1 MALTLD
7 YKDTVWV
14 RSRFNRLVCVHPI
27 LDPDTGTCYCGR
39 EMEEHRDEV
48 REVRDKRSESIRI
61 WVLWLAEFLILEVA
75 PRGHNP

>member
-1 MALTLD
+1 MKNMALTLD

-14 RSRFNRLVCVHPI
+14 RSRFNRLVCVYPI

-48 REVRDKRSESIRI
+48 RVCDVYSC
-61 WVLWLAEFLILEVA
+61 V
-75 PRGHNP
+75 